1 MHYHRSAFKLIPNV
15 TIKEYMNSLL
25 QRNHTL
31 PCIAM
36 KLNKL
41 QFKLHMSAGLITE
54 CLVKVSFASSSQQGF
69 LFFSKVS
76 FQVAAAACCCLV
88 FNKQLSELQNIFWH
102 FATLAAANTKS
113 WETLPP
119 GTSSLVLRIS
129 GTHLHPSLKTHIFS
143 QNTPN

>member
-1 MHYHRSAFKLIPNV
+1 MMHYHRSVFKLIPNV

-41 QFKLHMSAGLITE
+41 QFKLHRSAGLITE

-69 LFFSKVS
+69 LFSARFPFKQQLVVVWFS
-76 FQVAAAACCCLV
+76 
-88 FNKQLSELQNIFWH
+88 
-102 FATLAAANTKS
+102 
-113 WETLPP
+113 
-119 GTSSLVLRIS
+119 TSSSCQSCKIYFDTLQLWQQQTQNR
-129 GTHLHPSLKTHIFS
+129 GKHCLLELHHSCCAFLAHTYT
-143 QNTPN
+143 QV